1 MIAAIHAGW
10 KGAFKG
16 IIKRTLNFMIK
27 KGCDPKNVT
36 AVIGPCISVKNYEVK
51 KDFIKKLIKK
61 DGKNKKFFKKIQN
74 KDFFDLK
81 KYVLSQ
87 LKALNIKKID
97 IINKNT
103 FNPKNNFF
111 SARRSISRN
120 ENDYGRNIS
129 VIMINWQYLMKL
141 LTGNSNK
148 PLSKNIAKYLKSK
161 LVNSS
166 IKKFSDGEIYIEINE
181 NIRGNSIFIIQSI
194 SSPANDNL
202 MELLLCIDALKRSSA
217 KNITAV
223 IPYFGYARQ
232 DRKVVPRT
240 SISAKLVSNLITKA
254 GADRVVTVDLH
265 AGQIQ
270 GFFDIPV
277 DNLFATPIFARH
289 AKKNIKSK
297 NIICVAP
304 DVGGTE
310 RARAL
315 GKILNVELAIV
326 DKRRP
331 KPGQS
336 KVMNVI
342 GNVKGKTCIIV
353 DDIIDSGG
361 TIVNAAKA
369 LKDRGAK
376 EVYVYITHGVLSGE
390 AVDKIKKSVIR
401 KLVITDTIDNHDKIK
416 NVKNIEVLPISAL
429 MGEAIKRI
437 SNSTSVSDLFK

>member
-1 MIAAIHAGW
+1 
-10 KGAFKG
+10 
-16 IIKRTLNFMIK
+16 
-27 KGCDPKNVT
+27 
-36 AVIGPCISVKNYEVK
+36 
-51 KDFIKKLIKK
+51 
-61 DGKNKKFFKKIQN
+61 
-74 KDFFDLK
+74 
-81 KYVLSQ
+81 
-87 LKALNIKKID
+87 
-97 IINKNT
+97 
-103 FNPKNNFF
+103 
-111 SARRSISRN
+111 
-120 ENDYGRNIS
+120 
-129 VIMINWQYLMKL
+129 MKL
-141 LTGNSNK
+141 LTCNSNK
-148 PLSKNIAKYLKSK
+148 TLSKKIAKYLKLK

-166 IKKFSDGEIYIEINE
+166 IKKFADGEIYIEINE

-217 KNITAV
+217 KNITDV

-265 AGQIQ
+265 AGQVQ

-277 DNLFATPIFARH
+277 DNLFCTPIFARH
-289 AKKNIKSK
+289 VNKNINKK

-315 GKILNVELAIV
+315 GKLLDVGLAIV

-331 KPGQS
+331 SPGKSQ
-336 KVMNVI
+336 VMNVV
-342 GNVKGKTCIIV
+342 GNVKNKTCIIV

-361 TIVNAAKA
+361 TIVNAAEAIKN
-369 LKDRGAK
+369 RGAK

-390 AVDKIKKSVIR
+390 AVKKIEKSVIK
-401 KLVITDTIDNHDKIK
+401 KLVITDSIDN
-416 NVKNIEVLPISAL
+416 NERVKKARNIEVLTISNL

>member
-1 MIAAIHAGW
+1 
-10 KGAFKG
+10 
-16 IIKRTLNFMIK
+16 
-27 KGCDPKNVT
+27 
-36 AVIGPCISVKNYEVK
+36 
-51 KDFIKKLIKK
+51 
-61 DGKNKKFFKKIQN
+61 
-74 KDFFDLK
+74 
-81 KYVLSQ
+81 
-87 LKALNIKKID
+87 
-97 IINKNT
+97 
-103 FNPKNNFF
+103 
-111 SARRSISRN
+111 
-120 ENDYGRNIS
+120 
-129 VIMINWQYLMKL
+129 MKL

-148 PLSKNIAKYLKSK
+148 NLSKKIAKNLKSK
-161 LVNSS
+161 LINSS
-166 IKKFSDGEIYIEINE
+166 IRKFADGEIYVEINE

-277 DNLFATPIFARH
+277 DNLFGTPIFARH
-289 AKKNIKSK
+289 IKKNIKSK
-297 NIICVAP
+297 NIISVAP

-315 GKILNVELAIV
+315 GKLLDVGLAIV

-331 KPGQS
+331 APGKSQ
-336 KVMNVI
+336 VMNVI
-342 GNVKGKTCIIV
+342 GNVKDKTCILV

-376 EVYVYITHGVLSGE
+376 EVYVYITHGVLSGD
-390 AVDKIKKSVIR
+390 AINKIKKSSIK
-401 KLVITDTIDNHDKIK
+401 KLVITDTIDNLGKTNK
-416 NVKNIEVLPISAL
+416 AKNIEVLSISNL
-429 MGEAIKRI
+429 MAEAIKRI

>member
-1 MIAAIHAGW
+1 MKVLAGTSNSKLCKDIA
-10 KGAFKG
+10 
-16 IIKRTLNFMIK
+16 R
-27 KGCDPKNVT
+27 
-36 AVIGPCISVKNYEVK
+36 
-51 KDFIKKLIKK
+51 
-61 DGKNKKFFKKIQN
+61 
-74 KDFFDLK
+74 
-81 KYVLSQ
+81 Q
-87 LKALNIKKID
+87 LKL
-97 IINKNT
+97 
-103 FNPKNNFF
+103 
-111 SARRSISRN
+111 
-120 ENDYGRNIS
+120 
-129 VIMINWQYLMKL
+129 
-141 LTGNSNK
+141 
-148 PLSKNIAKYLKSK
+148 K
-161 LVNSS
+161 LVNSN
-166 IKKFSDGEIYIEINE
+166 IKRFADGEVYVEINE

-202 MELLLCIDALKRSSA
+202 MELLLSIDALKRSSA

-289 AKKNIKSK
+289 IKKKIKSK
-297 NIICVAP
+297 NMICVAP

-315 GKILNVELAIV
+315 GKILNVGLAIV

-336 KVMNVI
+336 QVMNIV
-342 GNVKGKTCIIV
+342 GDVKGKTCIVV

-369 LKDRGAK
+369 LKNRGAK

-390 AVDKIKKSVIR
+390 AVKKIKNSVI
-401 KLVITDTIDNHDKIK
+401 KNLVITDTIDNNLRTK
-416 NVKNIEVLPISAL
+416 NVKNIEVLPISGL

>member
-1 MIAAIHAGW
+1 
-10 KGAFKG
+10 
-16 IIKRTLNFMIK
+16 
-27 KGCDPKNVT
+27 
-36 AVIGPCISVKNYEVK
+36 
-51 KDFIKKLIKK
+51 
-61 DGKNKKFFKKIQN
+61 
-74 KDFFDLK
+74 
-81 KYVLSQ
+81 
-87 LKALNIKKID
+87 
-97 IINKNT
+97 
-103 FNPKNNFF
+103 
-111 SARRSISRN
+111 
-120 ENDYGRNIS
+120 
-129 VIMINWQYLMKL
+129 MKL

-148 PLSKNIAKYLKSK
+148 VLSKNIAKYLKSK

-166 IKKFSDGEIYIEINE
+166 IKKFSDGEVYVEINE
-181 NIRGNSIFIIQSI
+181 NIRGNSIFIIQSV

-202 MELLLCIDALKRSSA
+202 MELLLCVDALKRSSA

-289 AKKNIKSK
+289 ARKKIKSK
-297 NIICVAP
+297 KIICVAP

-315 GKILNVELAIV
+315 GKLLNVGLAIV

-336 KVMNVI
+336 QVMNII
-342 GNVKGKTCIIV
+342 GDVKNQTCIIV

-369 LKDRGAK
+369 LKERGAK
-376 EVYVYITHGVLSGE
+376 EVFVYITHGVLSGD
-390 AVDKIKKSVIR
+390 AVKKIKNSVI
-401 KLVITDTIDNHDKIK
+401 KNLVITDTIDNVEKTK

>member
-1 MIAAIHAGW
+1 
-10 KGAFKG
+10 
-16 IIKRTLNFMIK
+16 
-27 KGCDPKNVT
+27 
-36 AVIGPCISVKNYEVK
+36 
-51 KDFIKKLIKK
+51 
-61 DGKNKKFFKKIQN
+61 
-74 KDFFDLK
+74 
-81 KYVLSQ
+81 
-87 LKALNIKKID
+87 
-97 IINKNT
+97 
-103 FNPKNNFF
+103 
-111 SARRSISRN
+111 
-120 ENDYGRNIS
+120 
-129 VIMINWQYLMKL
+129 MKL
-141 LTGNSNK
+141 LAGNSNK
-148 PLSKNIAKYLKSK
+148 NLSKKISKYLKSK
-161 LVNSS
+161 IINTN
-166 IKKFSDGEIYIEINE
+166 IRKFSDGEIYIEINE
-181 NIRGNSIFIIQSI
+181 NIRGNSIFVIQSI

-217 KNITAV
+217 KNITTV

-277 DNLFATPIFARH
+277 DNLFCTPIFARH
-289 AKKNIKSK
+289 IKKNVKSK

-315 GKILNVELAIV
+315 GKSLDVGLAIV

-331 KPGQS
+331 APGKSQ
-336 KVMNVI
+336 VMNIV
-342 GNVKGKTCIIV
+342 GNVKDKTCIVI

-361 TIVNAAKA
+361 TIINSAKA

-390 AVDKIKKSVIR
+390 AVKKIQKSVIK
-401 KLVITDTIDNHDKIK
+401 KLVITDTIDNQIRVNKA
-416 NVKNIEVLPISAL
+416 KNIEVLTVSNL

>member
-1 MIAAIHAGW
+1 
-10 KGAFKG
+10 
-16 IIKRTLNFMIK
+16 
-27 KGCDPKNVT
+27 
-36 AVIGPCISVKNYEVK
+36 
-51 KDFIKKLIKK
+51 
-61 DGKNKKFFKKIQN
+61 
-74 KDFFDLK
+74 
-81 KYVLSQ
+81 
-87 LKALNIKKID
+87 
-97 IINKNT
+97 
-103 FNPKNNFF
+103 
-111 SARRSISRN
+111 
-120 ENDYGRNIS
+120 
-129 VIMINWQYLMKL
+129 MKL

-148 PLSKNIAKYLKSK
+148 ILSKNIAKYLKSK

-166 IKKFSDGEIYIEINE
+166 IRKFSDGELYVEINE

-289 AKKNIKSK
+289 IKKKIKSK
-297 NIICVAP
+297 KIICVAP

-315 GKILNVELAIV
+315 GKLLNVGLAIV

-336 KVMNVI
+336 QVMNVI
-342 GNVKGKTCIIV
+342 GDVKDKTCVIV

-369 LKDRGAK
+369 LKERGAK
-376 EVYVYITHGVLSGE
+376 EVYVYITHGVLSGD
-390 AVDKIKKSVIR
+390 AVKKIKSSVI
-401 KLVITDTIDNHDKIK
+401 KNLVITDTIDNGQKTQ
-416 NVKNIEVLPISAL
+416 NVKNIEVLPISGL

>member
-1 MIAAIHAGW
+1 M
-10 KGAFKG
+10 
-16 IIKRTLNFMIK
+16 
-27 KGCDPKNVT
+27 
-36 AVIGPCISVKNYEVK
+36 
-51 KDFIKKLIKK
+51 
-61 DGKNKKFFKKIQN
+61 KI
-74 KDFFDLK
+74 
-81 KYVLSQ
+81 
-87 LKALNIKKID
+87 
-97 IINKNT
+97 
-103 FNPKNNFF
+103 
-111 SARRSISRN
+111 
-120 ENDYGRNIS
+120 
-129 VIMINWQYLMKL
+129 

-148 PLSKNIAKYLKSK
+148 NLSTKISKYLKNK

-166 IKKFSDGEIYIEINE
+166 IRKFSDGEIYIEINE
-181 NIRGNSIFIIQSI
+181 NIRGNSIFIIQGI

-254 GADRVVTVDLH
+254 GADRIVTVDLH

-289 AKKNIKSK
+289 IKRKIKSK
-297 NIICVAP
+297 NLICVAP
-304 DVGGTE
+304 DVGGVE

-315 GKILNVELAIV
+315 GRKLDVGLAII

-331 KPGQS
+331 TPGKSQ
-336 KVMNVI
+336 VMNVV

-361 TIVNAAKA
+361 TIVNAAAA
-369 LKDRGAK
+369 LINRGAK
-376 EVYVYITHGVLSGE
+376 EVNVYVTHGVLSGE
-390 AVDKIKKSVIR
+390 AVEKIKKSKI
-401 KLVITDTIDNHDKIK
+401 KNLVVTDTIDNSDK
-416 NVKNIEVLPISAL
+416 VKKSRNIEVLSISNLLA
-429 MGEAIKRI
+429 EAIKRI

>member
-1 MIAAIHAGW
+1 
-10 KGAFKG
+10 
-16 IIKRTLNFMIK
+16 
-27 KGCDPKNVT
+27 
-36 AVIGPCISVKNYEVK
+36 
-51 KDFIKKLIKK
+51 
-61 DGKNKKFFKKIQN
+61 
-74 KDFFDLK
+74 
-81 KYVLSQ
+81 
-87 LKALNIKKID
+87 
-97 IINKNT
+97 
-103 FNPKNNFF
+103 
-111 SARRSISRN
+111 
-120 ENDYGRNIS
+120 
-129 VIMINWQYLMKL
+129 MKL

-148 PLSKNIAKYLKSK
+148 ILSENIAKYLKSK

-166 IKKFSDGEIYIEINE
+166 IRKFADGEIYVELNE

-289 AKKNIKSK
+289 VKKRIKSK
-297 NIICVAP
+297 KIICVAP

-315 GKILNVELAIV
+315 GKLLNAGLAIV

-336 KVMNVI
+336 QVMNVI
-342 GNVKGKTCIIV
+342 GDVDGQTCIIV

-361 TIVNAAKA
+361 TIINAAKA
-369 LKDRGAK
+369 LKLRGAK
-376 EVYVYITHGVLSGE
+376 EVYVYITHGVLSGD
-390 AVDKIKKSVIR
+390 AVKKIKNSVI
-401 KLVITDTIDNHDKIK
+401 KNLVITDTIYNHEKTK
-416 NVKNIEVLPISAL
+416 NVKNIEVLPISGL

>member
-1 MIAAIHAGW
+1 
-10 KGAFKG
+10 
-16 IIKRTLNFMIK
+16 
-27 KGCDPKNVT
+27 
-36 AVIGPCISVKNYEVK
+36 
-51 KDFIKKLIKK
+51 
-61 DGKNKKFFKKIQN
+61 
-74 KDFFDLK
+74 
-81 KYVLSQ
+81 
-87 LKALNIKKID
+87 
-97 IINKNT
+97 
-103 FNPKNNFF
+103 
-111 SARRSISRN
+111 
-120 ENDYGRNIS
+120 
-129 VIMINWQYLMKL
+129 MKL

-148 PLSKNIAKYLKSK
+148 TLSKSIAKYLKSK

-166 IKKFSDGEIYIEINE
+166 IRKFADGEIYIEINE

-254 GADRVVTVDLH
+254 GADRIVTVDLH

-289 AKKNIKSK
+289 VRKKIKSK
-297 NIICVAP
+297 KIVCVAP

-315 GKILNVELAIV
+315 GKLLNAELAIV

-342 GNVKGKTCIIV
+342 GDVKNKTCILV

-361 TIVNAAKA
+361 TIVNAATA
-369 LKDRGAK
+369 LKKRGAK
-376 EVYVYITHGVLSGE
+376 EVFVYITHGVLSGD
-390 AVDKIKKSVIR
+390 AVKKIQKSAIK
-401 KLVITDTIDNHDKIK
+401 KLVITDTINNGEKTK
-416 NVKNIEVLPISAL
+416 NIKNIEVLPISAL

>member
-1 MIAAIHAGW
+1 
-10 KGAFKG
+10 
-16 IIKRTLNFMIK
+16 
-27 KGCDPKNVT
+27 
-36 AVIGPCISVKNYEVK
+36 
-51 KDFIKKLIKK
+51 
-61 DGKNKKFFKKIQN
+61 
-74 KDFFDLK
+74 
-81 KYVLSQ
+81 
-87 LKALNIKKID
+87 
-97 IINKNT
+97 
-103 FNPKNNFF
+103 
-111 SARRSISRN
+111 
-120 ENDYGRNIS
+120 
-129 VIMINWQYLMKL
+129 MKL

-148 PLSKNIAKYLKSK
+148 VLSKNIAKYLKSK

-166 IKKFSDGEIYIEINE
+166 IKKFSDGEIYVEINE

-277 DNLFATPIFARH
+277 DNLFTTPIFARH
-289 AKKNIKSK
+289 VRKRIKSK
-297 NIICVAP
+297 KIICVAP

-315 GKILNVELAIV
+315 GKLLNVGLAIV

-336 KVMNVI
+336 QVMNVV
-342 GNVKGKTCIIV
+342 GDVKDQTCIIV

-369 LKDRGAK
+369 LKARGAK
-376 EVYVYITHGVLSGE
+376 EVYVYITHGVLTGD
-390 AVDKIKKSVIR
+390 AVKKIKNSVI
-401 KLVITDTIDNHDKIK
+401 KNLVITDTIDNGEKTK
-416 NVKNIEVLPISAL
+416 NTKNIEVLPISGL

>member
-1 MIAAIHAGW
+1 M
-10 KGAFKG
+10 
-16 IIKRTLNFMIK
+16 
-27 KGCDPKNVT
+27 
-36 AVIGPCISVKNYEVK
+36 
-51 KDFIKKLIKK
+51 
-61 DGKNKKFFKKIQN
+61 KILSGTSN
-74 KDFFDLK
+74 LK
-81 KYVLSQ
+81 
-87 LKALNIKKID
+87 
-97 IINKNT
+97 
-103 FNPKNNFF
+103 
-111 SARRSISRN
+111 
-120 ENDYGRNIS
+120 
-129 VIMINWQYLMKL
+129 
-141 LTGNSNK
+141 
-148 PLSKNIAKYLKSK
+148 LSKNIAKNLKLK
-161 LVNSS
+161 LINTN
-166 IKKFSDGEIYIEINE
+166 IRRFADGEIYIEINE
-181 NIRGNSIFIIQSI
+181 NIRGNSIFIIQSV

-202 MELLLCIDALKRSSA
+202 MELLLSIDALKRSSA

-289 AKKNIKSK
+289 IKKKVKSK

-315 GKILNVELAIV
+315 GKLLNVGLAIV

-331 KPGQS
+331 KPGKSQ
-336 KVMNVI
+336 VMNII
-342 GNVKGKTCIIV
+342 GNVKDKTCIIV

-361 TIVNAAKA
+361 TIINSAKA
-369 LKDRGAK
+369 LKERGAK

-390 AVDKIKKSVIR
+390 AVKKIKNSVI
-401 KLVITDTIDNHDKIK
+401 KNLVITDTIDNIEKVK
-416 NVKNIEVLPISAL
+416 SAKNIEVLPISAL

>member
-1 MIAAIHAGW
+1 
-10 KGAFKG
+10 
-16 IIKRTLNFMIK
+16 
-27 KGCDPKNVT
+27 
-36 AVIGPCISVKNYEVK
+36 
-51 KDFIKKLIKK
+51 
-61 DGKNKKFFKKIQN
+61 
-74 KDFFDLK
+74 
-81 KYVLSQ
+81 
-87 LKALNIKKID
+87 
-97 IINKNT
+97 
-103 FNPKNNFF
+103 
-111 SARRSISRN
+111 
-120 ENDYGRNIS
+120 
-129 VIMINWQYLMKL
+129 MKL

-148 PLSKNIAKYLKSK
+148 VLSKNIAKYLKTK

-166 IKKFSDGEIYIEINE
+166 IRKFADGEIYIEINE
-181 NIRGNSIFIIQSI
+181 NIRGNSIFIVQSI

-202 MELLLCIDALKRSSA
+202 MELLLSIDALKRSSA

-277 DNLFATPIFARH
+277 DNLFSTPIFARH
-289 AKKNIKSK
+289 ARKKIKSK
-297 NIICVAP
+297 KIICVAP

-315 GKILNVELAIV
+315 GKLLNVGLAIV

-336 KVMNVI
+336 QVMNVI
-342 GNVKGKTCIIV
+342 GDVKGQTCIIV

-369 LKDRGAK
+369 LKSRGAK
-376 EVYVYITHGVLSGE
+376 DVYVYITHGVLSGD
-390 AVDKIKKSVIR
+390 AIKKIKSSVI
-401 KLVITDTIDNHDKIK
+401 KNLVITDTIDNVHKTK
-416 NVKNIEVLPISAL
+416 NVKNIEVLPISGL